1 MAKVKNS
8 SGESAPTK
16 TMKSKPSTTRK
27 PASQSRLKV
36 VATSATALS
45 ASAGQWTAPSPLEL
59 DQEIRLRAYLFYCE
73 RGGEHG
79 GHENDWH
86 RAEQEV
92 REKYR
97 ELSKYGT

>member
-1 MAKVKNS
+1 MAKEKS
-8 SGESAPTK
+8 SPGEAAPL
-16 TMKSKPSTTRK
+16 KSKQSTGRK
-27 PASQSRLKV
+27 TASQSRLKV
-36 VATSATALS
+36 VSDS
-45 ASAGQWTAPSPLEL
+45 ASATSGRAVQSAELAKAEL

-79 GHENDWH
+79 AHEDDWH

-97 ELSKYGT
+97 GKFNYGT